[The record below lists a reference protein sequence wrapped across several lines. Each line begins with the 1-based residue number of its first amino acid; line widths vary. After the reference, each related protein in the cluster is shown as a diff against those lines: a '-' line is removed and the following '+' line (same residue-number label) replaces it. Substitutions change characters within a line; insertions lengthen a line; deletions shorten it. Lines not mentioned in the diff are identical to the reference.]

1 MRKTVFDCALA
12 ARELSRAGDFKM
24 SIEGESANSLVSIKK
39 GGRYMLCTQ
48 GGPLEPSCKFVTN
61 FEHFS

>member
-24 SIEGESANSLVSIKK
+24 SIEGEKANSLVSIKK
-39 GGRYMLCTQ
+39 GGDIW
-48 GGPLEPSCKFVTN
+48 FVLKEAPWSQVAN
-61 FEHFS
+61 S